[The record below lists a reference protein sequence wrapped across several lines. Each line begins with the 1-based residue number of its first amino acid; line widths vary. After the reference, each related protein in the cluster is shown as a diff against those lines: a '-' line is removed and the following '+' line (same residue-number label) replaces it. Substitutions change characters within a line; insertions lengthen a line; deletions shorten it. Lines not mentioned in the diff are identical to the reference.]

1 MDGRERLLNVQTSRA
16 KGGKLC
22 CFSLSIMQ
30 IRGVVVVVISTRLLL
45 QARAMCENEKKA
57 LAIIFNVFPPNSE
70 LVEKLNPPITIF
82 RTWKQLY
89 QANQLN
95 TTFLGDLDE
104 FIYFLLQL
112 KNGSQVGAI
121 VQVIRK
127 DYIVV
132 TLPLLKYRLCYA
144 PAKLVSAHAWRQ
156 PSLSWFCTQVT

>member
-1 MDGRERLLNVQTSRA
+1 MLFFVVNYANWWRCCRRNLLKVP
-16 KGGKLC
+16 
-22 CFSLSIMQ
+22 
-30 IRGVVVVVISTRLLL
+30 STRLLL
-45 QARAMCENEKKA
+45 QARAMRENEKKA

-70 LVEKLNPPITIF
+70 LVEKLNPPKTIF

-132 TLPLLKYRLCYA
+132 TLPLLKHRLCYA
-144 PAKLVSAHAWRQ
+144 PAKLVGTHAWRQ
-156 PSLSWFCTQVT
+156 PSLSCFCTQVL